1 MARTEGKRQAP
12 RNRPENVPPS
22 AAPPARPDRPQR
34 PRRSPSDDRAAKVR
48 KGVII
53 GAAGLVVLAAV
64 VFLSAQLA
72 TEDATATTTVA
83 ADEVTVR
90 GDRLPG
96 FAPGEDAALGM
107 TAPEVESVDFSG
119 APSNILHDGTPKL
132 IIFLA
137 HWCPHCQREVTAMQ
151 NWINQ
156 NGLPE
161 GAEFVSVATSIDRAR
176 PNYPPDEWLQR
187 EGWTPRVVVDD
198 SSSDIGVAY
207 GLSAFPYYVM
217 IDGAGTVLQR
227 FGGEQDPAVVG
238 GLLTSLA
245 SG

>member
-1 MARTEGKRQAP
+1 MARTEGKRQAS
-12 RNRPENVPPS
+12 RNRPENVPPPS
-22 AAPPARPDRPQR
+22 PPPARPPRPN
-34 PRRSPSDDRAAKVR
+34 RSSSDDRAAKVR

-53 GAAGLVVLAAV
+53 GAAIAVGLAVV

-72 TEDATATTTVA
+72 TEDATATSTVA
-83 ADEVTVR
+83 ADDVTVR

-119 APSNILHDGTPKL
+119 APSDILHDGTPKM

-137 HWCPHCQREVTAMQ
+137 HWCPHCQREVPVLQ

-156 NGLPE
+156 NGIPE
-161 GAEFVSVATSIDRAR
+161 GVEFLSVATSIDRAR

-198 SSSDIGVAY
+198 SGGDISVAY
-207 GLSAFPYYVM
+207 GLTAFPYYVV
-217 IDGAGTVLQR
+217 IDGDGTVLQR

-238 GLLTSLA
+238 GLLTNLA
-245 SG
+245 AG

>member
-1 MARTEGKRQAP
+1 MARTEGKRQAS
-12 RNRPENVPPS
+12 RNRPE
-22 AAPPARPDRPQR
+22 APPPPAPARSDRPQR
-34 PRRSPSDDRAAKVR
+34 PNRSSSDDRAAKVR

-53 GAAGLVVLAAV
+53 GVAVAAGLAVV

-72 TEDATATTTVA
+72 SEDATATSTLA
-83 ADEVTVR
+83 ADDVTVR

-96 FAPGEDAALGM
+96 FAPGEDAALGR
-107 TAPEVESVDFSG
+107 TAPEIESVDFSG

-137 HWCPHCQREVTAMQ
+137 HWCPHCQREVPVLQ

-156 NGLPE
+156 NGLPA
-161 GAEFVSVATSIDRAR
+161 GAEFISVATGIDRAR

-187 EGWTPRVVVDD
+187 EGWTPRVVLDD
-198 SSSDIGVAY
+198 ARSDIGVAY
-207 GLSAFPYYVM
+207 GLSAYPYYVM
-217 IDGAGTVLQR
+217 LDGDGTVLQR

-238 GLLTSLA
+238 GLLNNLA
-245 SG
+245 SAG